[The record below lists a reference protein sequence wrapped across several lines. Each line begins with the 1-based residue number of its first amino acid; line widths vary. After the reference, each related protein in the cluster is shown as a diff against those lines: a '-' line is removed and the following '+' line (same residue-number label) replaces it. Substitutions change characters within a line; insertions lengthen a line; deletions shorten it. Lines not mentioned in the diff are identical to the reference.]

1 MKKILFVLLL
11 LGIVLNSC
19 KKDLL
24 NKSPQD
30 QISDPAF
37 WKSDG
42 DLQLYINNLY
52 SQLPGWNV
60 TGEGGTPLLDA
71 GTDVAIATGLFQT
84 TKNRLDGVINV
95 SSTGGGW
102 SWQNVRAANYFL
114 DNIDRVPEGG
124 KKNQYVGEGYFFR
137 AWAYFVLLKQFG
149 DLPIVT
155 KALSTADHDI
165 LYGARSSR
173 TDVVNFI
180 VKDLD
185 TAISKMGDKTTAGA
199 NRINRDVALAF
210 EARVCL
216 YEGTWEK
223 YHANDAFKGTTD
235 GTAFLT
241 KAAQSAKA
249 VMDGANYSLSTGDPH
264 QAYYELF
271 NKVKTE
277 LSNNPEVMLYRSY
290 DRAAFGDDF
299 GNEVWNWPNGSGIT
313 KDMVDMYLCFDGKPI
328 SLSPLYQG
336 DHDIRQIVQ
345 NRDPRLVQTVMNP
358 GDPVT
363 ISLTGDTTKFVV
375 PQMINQQGDPTGYDS
390 QKFRQPHLDPATGL
404 YSTDLAYIIFRYAEV
419 LLNYAEARAELGQL
433 TQDDVDMTINKL
445 RDRVGMPHLTLSSI
459 AVDPAWPDYGYSLPD
474 YLYEIRREREV
485 ELFSEGFRYDD
496 LMRWRADRLFV
507 GKRPKGAYYTAEL
520 KSAWPNLVTDANNY
534 IDPYLNVLSGANGTW
549 GFNPNKNYL
558 MPIPTNE
565 LTLNPNLKQ
574 NPGW

>member
-1 MKKILFVLLL
+1 MKKIFFIIIS
-11 LGIVLNSC
+11 LGIVFNSC

-24 NKSPQD
+24 IKNPQD
-30 QISDPAF
+30 QISDPEF
-37 WKSDG
+37 WKTDA

-52 SQLPGWNV
+52 AQLPGWNPM
-60 TGEGGTPLLDA
+60 GAGGTPMLDA
-71 GTDVAIATGLFQT
+71 STDVAIATGLWLP
-84 TKNRLDGVINV
+84 TKNRLDGIVNIP
-95 SSTGGGW
+95 STGGGW
-102 SWQNVRAANYFL
+102 DWTKVRAANYFL
-114 DNIDRVPEGG
+114 DNIDRVPDGG
-124 KKNQYVGEGYFFR
+124 NKNQYVGEGYFFR

-165 LYGARSSR
+165 LYGSRSSR
-173 TDVVNFI
+173 TDVVKFI
-180 VKDLD
+180 VQDLD
-185 TAISKMGDKTTAGA
+185 TAVSKMRDKTTAGA

-241 KAAQSAKA
+241 KAVLAAKA
-249 VMDGANYSLSTGDPH
+249 VMDGGNYSLTTGDPN
-264 QAYYELF
+264 QVYYNLF
-271 NKVKTE
+271 NSVKTQ

-290 DRAAFGDDF
+290 DLESYNQDIFGSEAT
-299 GNEVWNWPNGSGIT
+299 NAGSGIT
-313 KDMVDMYLCFDGKPI
+313 KDMVDMYLCSDGKPI
-328 SLSPLYQG
+328 SISSLYQG
-336 DHDIRQIVQ
+336 DHDIRQVIQ

-358 GDPVT
+358 GDPLT
-363 ISLTGDTTKFVV
+363 ISLTGDTTKFTV
-375 PQMINQQGDPTGYDS
+375 PQMINQQGDPTGYDP
-390 QKFRQPHLDPATGL
+390 QKFRQPQLDPATGL
-404 YSTDLAYIIFRYAEV
+404 FTHDLAYIIFRYAEV
-419 LLNYAEARAELGQL
+419 LLNYAEAKAELGQL
-433 TQDDVDMTINKL
+433 TQDDVDITINKL

-485 ELFSEGFRYDD
+485 ELFSEGFSFDD
-496 LMRWRADRLFV
+496 LMRWKADKLFV
-507 GKRPKGAYYTAEL
+507 GKRPKGAYYSAEL

-534 IDPYLNVLSGANGTW
+534 IDPYLNVLSGPNGTW
-549 GFNPNKNYL
+549 GFNPSKNYL